1 MLANMKGLLLGM
13 ALAATIPTLDKAS
26 AQSIETGTGLLC
38 DQPSEVERF
47 FSLLEDDLQTAIE
60 QVNAEAHKA
69 SACAVVQVAFV
80 KGSEVAAGR
89 HKNGSYRVV
98 EVVVVVAPPV
108 SVVVVVEVVEVVVGS
123 GSVVSGTTDFWSGAT
138 TTFPYG
144 SPTFVGCGVGTVNCH
159 CCASISVSTSGDAA
173 LSVSLLKK

>member
-80 KGSEVAAGR
+80 KGNEVAAGR
-89 HKNGSYRVV
+89 HKNGSYKVV
-98 EVVVVVAPPV
+98 EVVVVAIFN
-108 SVVVVVEVVEVVVGS
+108 
-123 GSVVSGTTDFWSGAT
+123 DQW
-138 TTFPYG
+138 
-144 SPTFVGCGVGTVNCH
+144 
-159 CCASISVSTSGDAA
+159 
-173 LSVSLLKK
+173 LSVTPRPAVQSPSMARRRRTPDAPARSSSKFEIRLGEWQDTPPGIFLCAVL

>member
-1 MLANMKGLLLGM
+1 MRLWRAEKQLSFLWCQRNVAGGTMLANMKGLLLGM

-80 KGSEVAAGR
+80 KGNEVAAGR
-89 HKNGSYRVV
+89 HKNGSYKVV
-98 EVVVVVAPPV
+98 EVVVVAIFN
-108 SVVVVVEVVEVVVGS
+108 
-123 GSVVSGTTDFWSGAT
+123 DQW
-138 TTFPYG
+138 
-144 SPTFVGCGVGTVNCH
+144 
-159 CCASISVSTSGDAA
+159 
-173 LSVSLLKK
+173 LSVTPVQQYIAVNGPKEEDA